1 MSLPSIGR
9 VRTRHLQAAKRDGD
23 KITVLTSY
31 DTMTARIFDE
41 AGIDVLLVG
50 DSAANVVY
58 GRDTTVSLTINEMI
72 TMARAVA
79 HSAKRSLVVADMTF
93 GSYEASDIDAVHNA
107 MRLMKEAGVAAVKLE
122 GGTRRARTIRALV
135 DAGIPV
141 MGHIGFTPQSIHSL
155 GGTVVQ
161 GRGDAAEKLIEDGL
175 AVQEAGA
182 FSVVVEMCP
191 AEVGTRLSEAL
202 DIPVIGIG
210 AGNGTDGQVLV
221 WTDPFGFSPDG
232 FAPSFA
238 RKYLDLGAQ
247 LRVAAGEYARD
258 VREGTFPAADE
269 SFDR

>member
-1 MSLPSIGR
+1 MSLPSIAR
-9 VRTRHLQAAKRDGD
+9 VRTRHLQAAKRDGE
-23 KITVLTSY
+23 KITALTSY
-31 DTMTARIFDE
+31 DAMTARIFDE

-58 GRDTTVSLTINEMI
+58 GRDTTVSLTIDEMI

-79 HSAKRSLVVADMTF
+79 YSAKRALIVADMTF
-93 GSYEASDIDAVHNA
+93 GSYETSDADAVRNA
-107 MRLMKEAGVAAVKLE
+107 MRLMKESGVAAVKLE
-122 GGTRRARTIRALV
+122 GGARRADTIRALV

-161 GRGDAAEKLIEDGL
+161 GRGDAAQELLDDAL

-191 AEVGTRLSEAL
+191 AEVGTRLAEAV

-210 AGNGTDGQVLV
+210 AGNGTDGQILV
-221 WTDPFGFSPDG
+221 WNDAFGFSADG

-238 RKYLDLGAQ
+238 RRYLDLGAQ
-247 LRVAAGEYARD
+247 LREAAGEYARD
-258 VREGTFPAADE
+258 VREGSFPGAEE
-269 SFDR
+269 SFDK